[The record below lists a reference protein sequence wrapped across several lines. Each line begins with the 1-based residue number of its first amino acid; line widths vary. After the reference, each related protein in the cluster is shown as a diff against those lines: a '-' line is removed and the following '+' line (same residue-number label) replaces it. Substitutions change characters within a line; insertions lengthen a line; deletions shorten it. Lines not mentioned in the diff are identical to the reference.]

1 MFEVML
7 VFFILL
13 GQVFL
18 YLYKKRKVL
27 TTLSFAFF
35 LSNLIYAN
43 YEEIRYKTKY
53 DKNGSKYTKDL
64 LTGKQWKTISTY

>member
-1 MFEVML
+1 MML
-7 VFFILL
+7 IYFILL
-13 GQVFL
+13 GQIFL

-27 TTLSFAFF
+27 TTLSFVLF

>member
-7 VFFILL
+7 IFFILL

-35 LSNLIYAN
+35 ISNLIYIN

-64 LTGKQWKTISTY
+64 LTGKKWKTISTY

>member
-1 MFEVML
+1 ML
-7 VFFILL
+7 IYFILL
-13 GQVFL
+13 GQIFL

-27 TTLSFAFF
+27 TTLSFVLF